1 MRKPLHRLGYVL
13 AVGALLALP
22 AAMAGQAKSSP
33 FDGFG
38 KDQKFLGVHVGMS
51 GVGSTANYGVNG
63 EVAVTRNIG
72 VGGWLDTWSYGQS
85 FGTALG
91 SYDWNV
97 RYIAVAG
104 TGAYHFAI
112 KDNPKVD
119 PFAGAALGYY
129 IVSESTNATGAGTYQ
144 GSASRMFLGGY
155 GGVRYFFKPQLS
167 GVARLGFGS
176 SYLTL
181 GLDYRMK

>member
-1 MRKPLHRLGYVL
+1 MRSAIRTVALVV
-13 AVGALLALP
+13 AGALLGIP
-22 AAMAGQAKSSP
+22 AVAAGQAVP
-33 FDGFG
+33 TFAGYG
-38 KDQKFLGVHVGMS
+38 KDQKFIGAHVGMS
-51 GVGSTANYGVNG
+51 GVGSTANYGLNG
-63 EVAVTRNIG
+63 EVAYNEHIG
-72 VGGWLDTWSYGQS
+72 IGGWVDTWSYGS
-85 FGTALG
+85 TFGAF
-91 SYDWNV
+91 DWNV

-129 IVSESTNATGAGTYQ
+129 IVSTSTNATGAGAYQ

-181 GLDYRMK
+181 GVDYRM

>member
-1 MRKPLHRLGYVL
+1 MRKPLHALGCLL

-22 AAMAGQAKSSP
+22 AAMAGQAASTTFSP
-33 FDGFG
+33 FG
-38 KDQKFLGVHVGMS
+38 KDQKFLGAHIGMS
-51 GVGSTANYGVNG
+51 GVGSTANYGLNG
-63 EVAVTRNIG
+63 EVAYNEHIG
-72 VGGWLDTWSYGQS
+72 IGGWLDTWSYGQT
-85 FGTALG
+85 FGT
-91 SYDWNV
+91 YDWNV
-97 RYIAVAG
+97 RYIALAG

-112 KDNPKVD
+112 KDNPKLD

-129 IVSESTNATGAGTYQ
+129 IVSTSTNVTGAGAFQ

>member
-1 MRKPLHRLGYVL
+1 MHAHRIRTLGLVVS
-13 AVGALLALP
+13 AGALLALSGAAAAQSTP
-22 AAMAGQAKSSP
+22 AFTAYGKS
-33 FDGFG
+33 
-38 KDQKFLGVHVGMS
+38 QKFLGAHIGMS
-51 GVGSTANYGVNG
+51 GVGSTAEYGLNG
-63 EVAVTRNIG
+63 EVAYNEHIG
-72 VGGWLDTWSYGQS
+72 IGAWADTWSYGQS
-85 FGTALG
+85 FGTAIG

-104 TGAYHFAI
+104 TGAYHFAV
-112 KDNPKVD
+112 KSNPRVD

-129 IVSESTNATGAGTYQ
+129 LVSTSTNAAGAGAYQ

-155 GGVRYFFKPQLS
+155 GGIRYFFKPALS

-181 GLDYRMK
+181 GVDYRM